1 MSADD
6 GKTTIKPR
14 SSSPAPVDQ
23 KTRFQANNR
32 TANKHV
38 ASQQQDGQL
47 TAPTSSQKSLA
58 DEQKTRYKPR
68 KSTAAQPADDALT
81 RIGEAIRS
89 HRDNSQGFI
98 KAKKAADKA
107 LANNKIVLNNRF
119 VLESTL
125 GAGGMGTVYKAK
137 DLRKVEAEDLN
148 PYIAVK
154 VLSDDFKDHPD
165 AFVSLQREASRSHL
179 LSHPN
184 IVNVHDFDRD
194 GDSIYMTMELL
205 NGQGL
210 DTVLNQHRT
219 TGLAK
224 EEALKIIAEF
234 CSALSYAH
242 NKDIVHSDLKPGNLF
257 IDKSG
262 AKVLDFGIARIAN
275 DSYNEK
281 DFDAGSLGALTPAYA
296 SLEMLERQPPHPA
309 DDVYAAAIIAYELLC
324 GKHPYDRLPADQ
336 ALQKG
341 LKPNRIEGLSKQQ
354 WNALEAA
361 LKLRRKDRTSN
372 IDEFVNNL
380 TNKKRFPIFKI
391 SSALSAVVIMGFVY
405 QYYFAPDEL
414 SSIIDSTMNN
424 AESCYQGQDYSC
436 AIEAARSVLNMDP
449 DHSSAKQLLNQAEAQ
464 YQKAHITAIYS
475 RIDDC
480 LKSEKSIT
488 CAEAELINMRKLTP
502 EKHWLEK
509 AESTINQFQIEQDI
523 NNKLIQAES
532 CLISNTLDCAIS
544 YSEQILE
551 LDAAHEQ
558 ALSILQQAQ
567 IHKEQQQL
575 EEQKQKQKLEQL
587 FTQADNCFKQKNY
600 PCSIEHAKQIL
611 RIQPNNSTA
620 EALYQKALFAQVQD
634 EKNREKAQAVL
645 EKGQAC
651 FRKKNY
657 SCAQSNAE
665 SALAFMPGY
674 TPAIELRENAISALE
689 KVKRDWSI
697 E

>member
-14 SSSPAPVDQ
+14 SSSTAPVDE

-32 TANKHV
+32 AAKKPV
-38 ASQQQDGQL
+38 ESQQQDAQL
-47 TAPTSSQKSLA
+47 PASTSTEKLLA
-58 DEQKTRYKPR
+58 DEQKTQYKPR
-68 KSTAAQPADDALT
+68 KSTAAPADNALT

-148 PYIAVK
+148 PYVAVK

-165 AFVSLQREASRSHL
+165 AFISLQREASRSHL

-219 TGLAK
+219 TGLEK

-257 IDKSG
+257 IDKNG

-275 DSYNEK
+275 DSYNEE

-354 WNALEAA
+354 WNALDAA
-361 LKLRRKDRTSN
+361 LKLRRKDRTNN
-372 IDEFVNNL
+372 IDEFVNHL
-380 TNKKRFPIFKI
+380 TNRKRIPVFKI
-391 SSALSAVVIMGFVY
+391 SSALLAIIIMGFVY

-414 SSIIDSTMNN
+414 SALVDSTMDK
-424 AESCYQGQDYSC
+424 ADRCYQNQNYSC
-436 AIEAARSVLNMDP
+436 AIEAAKSVLNMDSN
-449 DHSSAKQLLNQAEAQ
+449 HFSARQLLSQAETQ
-464 YQKAHITAIYS
+464 YQKAHIATIYS
-475 RIDDC
+475 RIENC
-480 LKSEKSIT
+480 LKNDESIT
-488 CAEAELINMRKLTP
+488 CAEAELINMRKLSP

-532 CLISNTLDCAIS
+532 CLNSNTLDCAIS

-575 EEQKQKQKLEQL
+575 AEQKQKQELEQL

-600 PCSIEHAKQIL
+600 TCSIEHAKQIL

-645 EKGQAC
+645 EKGEAC

-674 TPAIELRENAISALE
+674 TPAIQLRENAISALE